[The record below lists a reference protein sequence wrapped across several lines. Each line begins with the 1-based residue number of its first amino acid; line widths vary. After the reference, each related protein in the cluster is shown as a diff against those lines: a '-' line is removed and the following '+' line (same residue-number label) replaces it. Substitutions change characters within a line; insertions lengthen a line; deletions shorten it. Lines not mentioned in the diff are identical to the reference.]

1 MTWAPPEPLY
11 AAFLFY
17 GLLVCIHHCQS
28 KGDHGSG
35 DGDQKKKFPADPP
48 DPPERSDRCL
58 FMKSSYSD
66 RINDRMTKE

>member
-11 AAFLFY
+11 AVFLFY

-35 DGDQKKKFPADPP
+35 TVTRRKNFRRIRRIRLD
-48 DPPERSDRCL
+48 RSERCL
-58 FMKSSYSD
+58 FMDSSYSD

>member
-35 DGDQKKKFPADPP
+35 DGDQKKNFGGPAGSVWKDQTAVF
-48 DPPERSDRCL
+48 S
-58 FMKSSYSD
+58 
-66 RINDRMTKE
+66 

>member
-11 AAFLFY
+11 AAFCFMACWYASITASPRVTTAVGTVTRRKNFRRIRRIRL
-17 GLLVCIHHCQS
+17 
-28 KGDHGSG
+28 
-35 DGDQKKKFPADPP
+35 
-48 DPPERSDRCL
+48 ERSDRCL

>member
-28 KGDHGSG
+28 KGDDGSG
-35 DGDQKKKFPADPP
+35 DGDQKKKISTDPRIRL
-48 DPPERSDRCL
+48 DRSDRCL
-58 FMKSSYSD
+58 FMDSSYSD

>member
-48 DPPERSDRCL
+48 DPSGKIRPLSFNEILL
-58 FMKSSYSD
+58 F
-66 RINDRMTKE
+66 